1 MAVLL
6 IQSSTISTQGTLGL
20 LNQQLF
26 GDLNWS
32 IISLSANTHLSH
44 RFPLGQDSQP
54 KMRSNLLLTLLSANL
69 ATSSSPFYTEP
80 QYPFI
85 ETEDI
90 PNPSTGPGP
99 GSGAN
104 HAASSFKCDLPPPV
118 TPSDGLPSA
127 RDLFASKGAVQKQ
140 VERHAALVRV
150 PSICYD
156 DLGDFDKDERWNV
169 FYELHDVLKKTYP
182 VL

>member
-1 MAVLL
+1 
-6 IQSSTISTQGTLGL
+6 
-20 LNQQLF
+20 
-26 GDLNWS
+26 
-32 IISLSANTHLSH
+32 
-44 RFPLGQDSQP
+44 
-54 KMRSNLLLTLLSANL
+54 MRSELLLTLLSANL

-80 QYPFI
+80 QYPII
-85 ETEDI
+85 ETEDASAS
-90 PNPSTGPGP
+90 P
-99 GSGAN
+99 
-104 HAASSFKCDLPPPV
+104 SSFQCDLPPPV
-118 TPSDGLPSA
+118 TPTDGLPSA
-127 RDLFASKGAVQKQ
+127 RDLFTSKAAVQKQ

>member
-1 MAVLL
+1 
-6 IQSSTISTQGTLGL
+6 
-20 LNQQLF
+20 
-26 GDLNWS
+26 
-32 IISLSANTHLSH
+32 
-44 RFPLGQDSQP
+44 
-54 KMRSNLLLTLLSANL
+54 MRSQSLLLTFLSASL
-69 ATSSSPFYTEP
+69 ATSSSSPFYTEH

-85 ETEDI
+85 DDDATDDTTAAATAG
-90 PNPSTGPGP
+90 TGPVV
-99 GSGAN
+99 
-104 HAASSFKCDLPPPV
+104 SSAFQCDLPPPV
-118 TPSDGLPSA
+118 APSDGLPSA
-127 RDLFASKGAVQKQ
+127 RDLFTSEAAIRKQ